1 MPVRRRGDLTQK
13 LDSNART
20 TFEHWITGDCD
31 DMYGRGHAQEEL
43 SGRRQMLRRFWDT
56 ALGYW
61 RLEGDHSAWL
71 LTGGVIVL
79 ILLNLGIAYRVNLWN
94 RAMFDALEQRN
105 SAGVLLEAMVYL
117 VLMAVSVGLG
127 MLGVHARMTMQRLWR
142 AWLNCRLLDRWLVKS
157 RYYQLELAGGDHA
170 NPEYRLADDMR
181 AATEAPIDFAVGL
194 ISAVLSATTFIFVL
208 WSIGGALS
216 IRLGEAVITI
226 PGFLVIAALLYA
238 LLASATMVFVGR
250 RFVSVSEAKN
260 QAEAEYR
267 YVLTRVRENAES
279 VALLR
284 GEEEE
289 RRSVEES
296 FATVLG
302 RWRDISR
309 QAIRATVVSQASG
322 YVAAVLPIL
331 LCAPKFLDGSMTL
344 GQVMQAASAFAV
356 VQMAL
361 SWLVDNYP
369 KFAEWSASA
378 RRVASL
384 MLSIDMLE
392 AAENGTGVSRIR
404 RGEAHD
410 AALRLCNVSV
420 TLKDATTVVR
430 RADLTIAPRERVLLV
445 GHSGTGKSSLIR
457 ALCGHWP
464 WGHGEIQLQRGSK
477 LFVVPQRPY
486 IPVGTLL
493 RAAAYPA
500 SAGQVNR
507 DEIVDALKAV
517 GLERFL
523 DRLDEHS
530 AWEQMLSGGE
540 KQRLAFARLLIAR
553 PSIVVMDEATSALDV
568 ASEKQ
573 LMELIAK
580 RLRHATIIGVG
591 HRPELEAFYDR
602 KIELERRHDGARLT
616 RDIDLS
622 RQAMC
627 PHQRDRSRPARSGT
641 APARPTWS
649 AGFDRWGRRDSER
662 AIAPAC

>member
-1 MPVRRRGDLTQK
+1 M
-13 LDSNART
+13 DSL
-20 TFEHWITGDCD
+20 ED
-31 DMYGRGHAQEEL
+31 AQNDEL
-43 SGRRQMLRRFWDT
+43 STRRHMLRRFWST

-61 RLEGDHSAWL
+61 RLEGEHSAWL
-71 LTGGVIVL
+71 LTGGLIVL
-79 ILLNLGIAYRVNLWN
+79 ILLNLAVTYQVNLWN

-105 SAGVLLEAMVYL
+105 SADVLLQAMVYL
-117 VLMAVSVGLG
+117 VLMVMSVGLG

-142 AWLNCRLLDRWLVKS
+142 AWLNCRLLDRWLIKS

-170 NPEYRLADDMR
+170 NPEYRLADDLR

-194 ISAVLSATTFIFVL
+194 ISALLSATTFILVL

-216 IRLGEAVITI
+216 IRLGEDVITI
-226 PGFLVIAALLYA
+226 PAFLVIAALLYA
-238 LLASATMVFVGR
+238 LLASATMIFVGR

-279 VALLR
+279 IALLR

-296 FATVLG
+296 FARVLR

-309 QAIRATVVSQASG
+309 QAIRATVVSQTSG

-361 SWLVDNYP
+361 GWLVDNYP

-392 AAENGTGVSRIR
+392 APANGDGAPRIR
-404 RGEAHD
+404 RGETHD

-420 TLKDATTVVR
+420 TLNDATTVIR
-430 RADLTIAPRERVLLV
+430 QADLTIAPRERVLLV
-445 GHSGTGKSSLIR
+445 GHSGAGKSSLIR

-464 WGHGEIQLQRGSK
+464 WGHGEIQLPRENK

-500 SAGQVNR
+500 PANQVQR
-507 DEIVDALKAV
+507 EEIMEALKAV
-517 GLERFL
+517 GLEQFL

-553 PSIVVMDEATSALDV
+553 PSIVVMDEATSALDL

-580 RLRHATIIGVG
+580 RLRNTTIIGVG

-616 RDIDLS
+616 RDIDLRQVTMWS
-622 RQAMC
+622 R
-627 PHQRDRSRPARSGT
+627 QRDRSRPARPC
-641 APARPTWS
+641 AAAARQAWS
-649 AGFDRWGRRDSER
+649 TGFDRWTRRDSER
-662 AIAPAC
+662 SSAPAC